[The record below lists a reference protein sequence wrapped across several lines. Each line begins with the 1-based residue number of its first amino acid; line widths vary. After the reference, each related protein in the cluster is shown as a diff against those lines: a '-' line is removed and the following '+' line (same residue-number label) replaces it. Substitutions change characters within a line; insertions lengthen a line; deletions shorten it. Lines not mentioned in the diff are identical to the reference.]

1 MLSPANKIF
10 PLKLDARESV
20 PICFLVEQYS
30 KSKTYFVIDH
40 EESSTIIKGVPHKYS
55 VLLNESQLTICHRGK
70 LEHRMEWYFHVRQF
84 FCALVHEISQDT
96 SHHSLL
102 NNTMPLYK
110 LMYTFNIVCVNSII
124 IMHGVNF

>member
-55 VLLNESQLTICHRGK
+55 VFR
-70 LEHRMEWYFHVRQF
+70 F
-84 FCALVHEISQDT
+84 
-96 SHHSLL
+96 
-102 NNTMPLYK
+102 
-110 LMYTFNIVCVNSII
+110 II
-124 IMHGVNF
+124 EKSSGYSKV